1 MSLPQ
6 LDTTVYLGQVFWLA
20 CSIVVVFCIMRFF
33 TVPKMEKFF
42 FKPIVDSEKI
52 VDIILNVDKKIISMR
67 GKYQT
72 SYLKIHQETE
82 KYKKNAFTLLDEK
95 FDKQLKTLKSSSS
108 FLKENEAMNINTD
121 NIHIDLNTAYIY
133 QYLKKPM
140 GY

>member
-52 VDIILNVDKKIISMR
+52 VDIILNVDKNKLSA
-67 GKYQT
+67 
-72 SYLKIHQETE
+72 
-82 KYKKNAFTLLDEK
+82 YKKQNEISQRNVDSHKRIDKLENDMTEIKQMLQQLL
-95 FDKQLKTLKSSSS
+95 QRY
-108 FLKENEAMNINTD
+108 N
-121 NIHIDLNTAYIY
+121 
-133 QYLKKPM
+133 
-140 GY
+140 